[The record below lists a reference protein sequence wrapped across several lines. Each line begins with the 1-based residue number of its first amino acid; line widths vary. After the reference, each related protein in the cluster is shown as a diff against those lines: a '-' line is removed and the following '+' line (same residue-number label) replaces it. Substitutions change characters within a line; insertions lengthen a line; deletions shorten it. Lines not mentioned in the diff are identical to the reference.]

1 MQKIGMVSLGCPK
14 NQIDAEII
22 LKKLQNAGYE
32 ITPIEAEAAAIRVNT
47 CVFIED
53 AKDEAIENIFEVAK
67 YKQDGSLKS
76 LIVTGC
82 LAERYRDDILEE
94 IPEVDVVVGLAGN
107 NDIVS
112 IVRDA
117 LEGKKGGYYGKTED
131 LIIEGDR
138 LLTTPKYTAY
148 VKIAEGCDN
157 CCTYCA
163 IPKIRGRFRSREMQ
177 NIILECQRLSEQ
189 GVKEIILVAQDTT
202 KYGVDLYGEP
212 KLAELLKN
220 LCKIEGIH
228 WIRMLYTYPDMIT
241 DELLSVMKSEE
252 KIVNY
257 LDIPIQHCNKDI
269 LKKMNRP
276 GSKEE
281 LEALILKIRET
292 LPDVTLRTT
301 LITGFPSENEEQFEE
316 LCEFVK
322 NAQFDRLGW
331 FAFSEDEG
339 TFAASMPDQIPQQT
353 RVDRSEIIMNDQL
366 SVALS
371 KNEEKFGKVL
381 EVLIEGYDDY
391 IKCYFGRSRAD
402 APEIDGKIFFISD
415 RPLEIGTF
423 VEVKIND
430 SIEYDLLGEL
440 VI

>member
-32 ITPIEAEAAAIRVNT
+32 ITPIEAEAEAIIVNT
-47 CVFIED
+47 CGFIED
-53 AKDEAIENIFEVAK
+53 AKAEAIENIFEVAK

-117 LEGKKGGYYGKTED
+117 LEGKKGGYYGKKED

-177 NIILECQRLSEQ
+177 NIISECERLSEQ

-281 LEALILKIRET
+281 LEALIVKIRET

-301 LITGFPSENEEQFEE
+301 LITGFPSETEEQFEE

-322 NAQFDRLGW
+322 NAQFDRLGC
-331 FAFSEDEG
+331 FAYSEEEG

>member
-32 ITPIEAEAAAIRVNT
+32 ITPIEAEAEAIIVNT
-47 CVFIED
+47 CGFIED
-53 AKDEAIENIFEVAK
+53 AKAEAIENIFEVAK

-117 LEGKKGGYYGKTED
+117 LEGKKGGYYGKKED

-177 NIILECQRLSEQ
+177 NIISECERLSEQ

-202 KYGVDLYGEP
+202 KYGVDLYGKP

-220 LCKIEGIH
+220 LCKIEGIR
-228 WIRMLYTYPDMIT
+228 WLRMLYTYPDMIT

-301 LITGFPSENEEQFEE
+301 LITGFPSETEEQFEE

-322 NAQFDRLGW
+322 NAQFDRLGC
-331 FAFSEDEG
+331 FAYSEEEG